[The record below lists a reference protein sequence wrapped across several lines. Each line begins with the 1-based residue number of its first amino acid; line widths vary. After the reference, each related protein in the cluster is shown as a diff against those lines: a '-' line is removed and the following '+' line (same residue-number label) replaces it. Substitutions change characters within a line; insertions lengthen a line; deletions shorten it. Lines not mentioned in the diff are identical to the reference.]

1 MAHHEVQL
9 VFEIIN
15 EFLLPFHLYAV
26 PSGHDRKFWK
36 KGFNMLE
43 VLIVHAKK
51 CSCID
56 ADKFD
61 IPSA

>member
-1 MAHHEVQL
+1 MVHHKVHL
-9 VFEIIN
+9 VFEKIN
-15 EFLLPFHLYAV
+15 VFILPFHLYAV
-26 PSGHDRKFWK
+26 PSGYDGKFWK
-36 KGFNMLE
+36 EGLNMLE
-43 VLIVHAKK
+43 VLIVNAKK